1 MSRTTSASSGK
12 AYGLARVC
20 RMWQRS
26 RSSVYQRRQVL
37 ALEEPLVR
45 KRPGPQG
52 PCSDGE
58 LTKKIGS
65 ILSDSPF
72 HGEGHRKVWARL
84 RWAGVRTSRRRVLR
98 LMGENG
104 LLAPQRVG
112 HRHGPAAHDG
122 VIITDR
128 PDEMWGTDQTSTVT
142 VSEGQAQVFVVV
154 DHCTGE
160 CIGIHASHS
169 GSRYEALEPVR
180 QGVREY
186 FDGFGRDTG
195 RGLTLRHDHGSAYLS
210 DAFQGEIAFLGIES
224 SPAFVREPEGNGCA
238 ERFIRTLKENLLW
251 VRAFKTIEEL
261 RKALLEFRDQYNR
274 QWILGRHG
282 YLTPFQ
288 VRSSF
293 AGSQELAA

>member
-1 MSRTTSASSGK
+1 M
-12 AYGLARVC
+12 
-20 RMWQRS
+20 
-26 RSSVYQRRQVL
+26 
-37 ALEEPLVR
+37 
-45 KRPGPQG
+45 
-52 PCSDGE
+52 
-58 LTKKIGS
+58 
-65 ILSDSPF
+65 
-72 HGEGHRKVWARL
+72 
-84 RWAGVRTSRRRVLR
+84 
-98 LMGENG
+98 
-104 LLAPQRVG
+104 
-112 HRHGPAAHDG
+112 
-122 VIITDR
+122 
-128 PDEMWGTDQTSTVT
+128 
-142 VSEGQAQVFVVV
+142 

-186 FDGFGRDTG
+186 FDGFDRDIG

>member
-1 MSRTTSASSGK
+1 M
-12 AYGLARVC
+12 
-20 RMWQRS
+20 
-26 RSSVYQRRQVL
+26 
-37 ALEEPLVR
+37 ALEEPPVR

-58 LTKKIGS
+58 LTKKIS
-65 ILSDSPF
+65 TILSDSPF

-122 VIITDR
+122 VIITER

-160 CIGIHASHS
+160 CIGIHASQS

-186 FDGFGRDTG
+186 LDGFGQDIG

-238 ERFIRTLKENLLW
+238 ERFIRTLKENVLW
-251 VRAFKTIEEL
+251 VHAFETIEEL
-261 RKALLEFRDQYNR
+261 RRALLEFRDQYNR

-288 VRSSF
+288 VRYSF
-293 AGSQELAA
+293 PGSQELAA